1 MTMTTDAHISISA
14 QIAPNPRLCIFTVD
28 RDLLP
33 GDAFNCASREMAK
46 GSPLLEALFEIP
58 GVQQVMVA
66 GKTLTVEKS
75 SQESW
80 PEFGKKIGAAVR
92 EKIRSGVRLVVP
104 EISRRGADDHI
115 RRRVAYVLENEINP
129 RIAAHGG
136 RVDIVDVDRGTVS
149 LRMSGGCQGCS
160 SAAATL
166 QQGVIQTLHDQVP
179 ELAEVIDVTDHSAG
193 ETPYYSG
200 DAGGAPFGG

>member
-1 MTMTTDAHISISA
+1 MTADTHIAISA
-14 QIAPNPRLCIFTVD
+14 QVAPNTRICIFTVD

-33 GDAFNCASREMAK
+33 GDSFNCSSQEMAK
-46 GSPLLEALFEIP
+46 GSPLLEALFEIT
-58 GVQQVMVA
+58 GVQQVLVA
-66 GKTLTVEKS
+66 GKTLTIEKNS
-75 SQESW
+75 PEGW
-80 PEFGKKIGAAVR
+80 PEFGKKIGAVVR
-92 EKIRSGVRLVVP
+92 EKIRSGVKLVVP

-115 RRRVAYVLENEINP
+115 RRRVSYVLENEINP

-149 LRMSGGCQGCS
+149 LRMSGGCQGCT

-179 ELAEVIDVTDHSAG
+179 ELAEVIDVTDHGAG
-193 ETPYYSG
+193 QTPYYSG
-200 DAGGAPFGG
+200 DEGGTPLGR